1 MKNEIYWYIITYRVV
16 VTMPIKTGEKAI
28 DQIIN
33 EMIRVVKS
41 SKNEI
46 FNISE
51 QARHEYD
58 TLKKELEETKRLVIE
73 YIEEGDRLEL
83 EVRASRKRL
92 AEVSKDFVRYTEN
105 DIHQAYEGTHRLQAQ
120 MTLYRGKEADLRK
133 KRDDIERRLEN
144 LYDTIKKAEGITS
157 KISVVEQYLAKDFS
171 QVNELIETVK
181 EKQEFGLKI
190 IEAQEEERRRLSRE
204 IHDGP
209 AQMLANILLR
219 SEIIERIMHEDSV
232 KAAIDELQSVRKM
245 IRSSL
250 YEVRKII
257 YDLRPMALDDLGLI
271 PTIRKYIANLIDFH
285 QIDIDFVY
293 LGEDKRLNDKYEV
306 ALFRLMQE
314 SVQNAIKHADP
325 TLIQVKLQILKK
337 NIIMII
343 KDDGKGFDVNIKN
356 ENSFGLV
363 GMRERVEMLGGEIDI
378 RSKQNAGTTV
388 IINVPDVAE

>member
-1 MKNEIYWYIITYRVV
+1 M
-16 VTMPIKTGEKAI
+16 VTMLIKNSEKAI
-28 DQIIN
+28 DQVID

-58 TLKKELEETKRLVIE
+58 TLKKELEETKRLIIE
-73 YIEEGDRLEL
+73 YIEEGDRLEIDM
-83 EVRASRKRL
+83 RASRKRL

-105 DIHQAYEGTHRLQAQ
+105 DIHQAYKDTHQLQAQ
-120 MTLYRGKEADLRK
+120 MTVYREKEADLRK
-133 KRDDIERRLEN
+133 KRDDIERRLVN
-144 LYDTIKKAEGITS
+144 LYDTINKAEGITS
-157 KISVVEQYLAKDFS
+157 KISVVEQYLADDFF
-171 QVNELIETVK
+171 QVNELIETAK
-181 EKQEFGLKI
+181 EKQAFGLKI

-219 SEIIERIMHEDSV
+219 SEIIERVLHENSV

-285 QIDIDFVY
+285 QIDIDFVF
-293 LGEDKRLNDKYEV
+293 LGEEKRLNDKYEV

-314 SVQNAIKHADP
+314 SVQNAIKHANP
-325 TLIQVKLQILKK
+325 TLIQVKLQIQKK

-343 KDDGKGFDVNIKN
+343 KDNGKGFDVNIKN

-363 GMRERVEMLGGEIDI
+363 GMKERVDMLGGELDI
-378 RSKQNAGTTV
+378 SSKQNEGTTV
-388 IINVPDVAE
+388 IIRVPDAAE

>member
-1 MKNEIYWYIITYRVV
+1 MLIKNS
-16 VTMPIKTGEKAI
+16 EKAI
-28 DQIIN
+28 DQVID

-58 TLKKELEETKRLVIE
+58 TLKKELEETKRLIIE
-73 YIEEGDRLEL
+73 YIEEGDRLEIDM
-83 EVRASRKRL
+83 RASRKRL

-105 DIHQAYEGTHRLQAQ
+105 DIHQAYKETHQLQAQ
-120 MTLYRGKEADLRK
+120 MTVYREKEADLRK
-133 KRDDIERRLEN
+133 KRDDIERRLVN
-144 LYDTIKKAEGITS
+144 LYDTINKAEGITS
-157 KISVVEQYLAKDFS
+157 KISVVEQYLADDFF
-171 QVNELIETVK
+171 QVNELIETAK
-181 EKQEFGLKI
+181 EKQAFGLKI

-219 SEIIERIMHEDSV
+219 SEIIERVLHENSV

-285 QIDIDFVY
+285 QIDIDFVF
-293 LGEDKRLNDKYEV
+293 LGEEKRLNDKYEV

-314 SVQNAIKHADP
+314 SVQNAIKHANP
-325 TLIQVKLQILKK
+325 TLIQVKLQIQKK

-343 KDDGKGFDVNIKN
+343 KDNGKGFDVNIKN

-363 GMRERVEMLGGEIDI
+363 GMKERVDMLGGELDI
-378 RSKQNAGTTV
+378 SSKQNEGTTV
-388 IINVPDVAE
+388 IIRVPDAAE

>member
-1 MKNEIYWYIITYRVV
+1 MLIKNS
-16 VTMPIKTGEKAI
+16 EKAI
-28 DQIIN
+28 DQVID

-58 TLKKELEETKRLVIE
+58 TLKKELEETKRLIIE
-73 YIEEGDRLEL
+73 YIEEGDRLEIDM
-83 EVRASRKRL
+83 RASRKRL

-105 DIHQAYEGTHRLQAQ
+105 DIHQAYKDTHQLQAQ
-120 MTLYRGKEADLRK
+120 MTVYREKEADLRK
-133 KRDDIERRLEN
+133 KRDDIERRLVN
-144 LYDTIKKAEGITS
+144 LYDTINKAEGITS
-157 KISVVEQYLAKDFS
+157 KISVVEQYLANDFF
-171 QVNELIETVK
+171 QVNELIETAK
-181 EKQEFGLKI
+181 EKQAFGLKI

-219 SEIIERIMHEDSV
+219 SEIIERVMHEDSV

-285 QIDIDFVY
+285 QIDIDFVF
-293 LGEDKRLNDKYEV
+293 LGEEKRLNDKYEV

-314 SVQNAIKHADP
+314 SVQNAIKHANP
-325 TLIQVKLQILKK
+325 TLIQVKLQIQKK

-343 KDDGKGFDVNIKN
+343 KDNGKGFDVNIKN

-363 GMRERVEMLGGEIDI
+363 GMKERVDMLGGELDI
-378 RSKQNAGTTV
+378 SSKQNEGTTV
-388 IINVPDVAE
+388 IIRVPDAAE

>member
-1 MKNEIYWYIITYRVV
+1 MLIKNS
-16 VTMPIKTGEKAI
+16 EKAI
-28 DQIIN
+28 DQVID

-58 TLKKELEETKRLVIE
+58 TLKKELEETKRLIIE
-73 YIEEGDRLEL
+73 YIEEGDRLEIDM
-83 EVRASRKRL
+83 RASRKRL

-105 DIHQAYEGTHRLQAQ
+105 DIHQAYKETHQLQAQ
-120 MTLYRGKEADLRK
+120 MTVYREKEADLRK
-133 KRDDIERRLEN
+133 KRDDIERRLVN
-144 LYDTIKKAEGITS
+144 LYDTINKAEEITS
-157 KISVVEQYLAKDFS
+157 KISVVEQYLADDFF
-171 QVNELIETVK
+171 QVNELIETAK
-181 EKQEFGLKI
+181 EKQAFGLKI

-219 SEIIERIMHEDSV
+219 SEIIERVLHDDSV

-285 QIDIDFVY
+285 QIDIDFVF
-293 LGEDKRLNDKYEV
+293 LGEEKRLNDKYEV

-314 SVQNAIKHADP
+314 SVQNAIKHANP
-325 TLIQVKLQILKK
+325 TLIQVKLQIQKK

-343 KDDGKGFDVNIKN
+343 KDNGKGFDVNIKN

-363 GMRERVEMLGGEIDI
+363 GMKERVDMLGGELDI
-378 RSKQNAGTTV
+378 SSKQNEGTTV
-388 IINVPDVAE
+388 IIRVPDAAE

>member
-1 MKNEIYWYIITYRVV
+1 M
-16 VTMPIKTGEKAI
+16 VTMLIKNSEKAI
-28 DQIIN
+28 DQVID

-58 TLKKELEETKRLVIE
+58 TLKKELEETKRLIIE
-73 YIEEGDRLEL
+73 YIEEGDRLEIDM
-83 EVRASRKRL
+83 RASRKRL

-105 DIHQAYEGTHRLQAQ
+105 DIHQAYKETHQLQAQ
-120 MTLYRGKEADLRK
+120 MTVYREKEADLRK
-133 KRDDIERRLEN
+133 KRDDIERRLVN
-144 LYDTIKKAEGITS
+144 LYDTINKAEEITS
-157 KISVVEQYLAKDFS
+157 KISVVEQYLADDFF
-171 QVNELIETVK
+171 QVNELIETAK
-181 EKQEFGLKI
+181 EKQAFGLKI

-219 SEIIERIMHEDSV
+219 SEIIERVLHDDSV

-285 QIDIDFVY
+285 QIDIDFVF
-293 LGEDKRLNDKYEV
+293 LGEEKRLNDKYEV

-314 SVQNAIKHADP
+314 SVQNAIKHANP
-325 TLIQVKLQILKK
+325 TLIQVKLQIQKK

-343 KDDGKGFDVNIKN
+343 KDNGKGFDVNIKN

-363 GMRERVEMLGGEIDI
+363 GMRERVDMLGGEIDI
-378 RSKQNAGTTV
+378 SSKQNEGTTV
-388 IINVPDVAE
+388 IIRVPGAAE

>member
-1 MKNEIYWYIITYRVV
+1 MLIKNS
-16 VTMPIKTGEKAI
+16 EKAI
-28 DQIIN
+28 DQVID

-58 TLKKELEETKRLVIE
+58 TLKKELEETKRLIIE
-73 YIEEGDRLEL
+73 YIEEGDRLEIDM
-83 EVRASRKRL
+83 RASRKRL

-105 DIHQAYEGTHRLQAQ
+105 DIHQAYKETHQLQAQ
-120 MTLYRGKEADLRK
+120 MTVYREKEADLRK
-133 KRDDIERRLEN
+133 KRDDIERRLVN
-144 LYDTIKKAEGITS
+144 LYDTINKAEEITS
-157 KISVVEQYLAKDFS
+157 KISVVEQYLADDFF
-171 QVNELIETVK
+171 QVNELIETAK
-181 EKQEFGLKI
+181 EKQAFGLKI

-219 SEIIERIMHEDSV
+219 SEIIERVLHDDSV

-285 QIDIDFVY
+285 QIDIDFVF
-293 LGEDKRLNDKYEV
+293 LGEEKRLNDKYEV

-314 SVQNAIKHADP
+314 SVQNAIKHANP
-325 TLIQVKLQILKK
+325 TLIQVKLQIQKK

-343 KDDGKGFDVNIKN
+343 KDNGKGFDVNIKN

-363 GMRERVEMLGGEIDI
+363 GMRERVDMLGGEIDI
-378 RSKQNAGTTV
+378 SSKQNEGTTV
-388 IINVPDVAE
+388 IIRVPGAAE

>member
-1 MKNEIYWYIITYRVV
+1 MLIKNS
-16 VTMPIKTGEKAI
+16 EKAI
-28 DQIIN
+28 DQVID

-58 TLKKELEETKRLVIE
+58 TLKKELEETKRLIIE
-73 YIEEGDRLEL
+73 YIEEGDRLEIDM
-83 EVRASRKRL
+83 RASRKRL

-105 DIHQAYEGTHRLQAQ
+105 DIHQAYKDTHQLQAQ
-120 MTLYRGKEADLRK
+120 MTVYREKEADLRK
-133 KRDDIERRLEN
+133 KRDDIERRLVN
-144 LYDTIKKAEGITS
+144 LYDTINKAEGITS
-157 KISVVEQYLAKDFS
+157 KISVVEQYLADDFF
-171 QVNELIETVK
+171 QVNELIETAK
-181 EKQEFGLKI
+181 EKQAFGLKI

-219 SEIIERIMHEDSV
+219 SEIIERVLHENSV

-285 QIDIDFVY
+285 QIDIDFVF
-293 LGEDKRLNDKYEV
+293 LGEEKRLNDKYEV

-314 SVQNAIKHADP
+314 SVQNAIKHANP
-325 TLIQVKLQILKK
+325 TLIQVKLQIQKK

-343 KDDGKGFDVNIKN
+343 KDNGKGFDVNIKN

-363 GMRERVEMLGGEIDI
+363 GMKERVDMLGGELDI
-378 RSKQNAGTTV
+378 SSKQNEGTTV
-388 IINVPDVAE
+388 IIRVPDAAE

>member
-1 MKNEIYWYIITYRVV
+1 MLIKNS
-16 VTMPIKTGEKAI
+16 EKAI
-28 DQIIN
+28 DQVID

-58 TLKKELEETKRLVIE
+58 TLKKELEETKRLIIE
-73 YIEEGDRLEL
+73 YIEEGDRLEIDM
-83 EVRASRKRL
+83 RASRKRL

-105 DIHQAYEGTHRLQAQ
+105 DIHQAYKDTHQLQAQ
-120 MTLYRGKEADLRK
+120 MTVYREKEADLRK
-133 KRDDIERRLEN
+133 KRDDIERRLVN
-144 LYDTIKKAEGITS
+144 LYDTINKAEEITS
-157 KISVVEQYLAKDFS
+157 KISVVEQYLADDFF
-171 QVNELIETVK
+171 QVNELIETAK
-181 EKQEFGLKI
+181 EKQAFGLKI

-219 SEIIERIMHEDSV
+219 SEIIERVLHENSV

-285 QIDIDFVY
+285 QIDIDFVF
-293 LGEDKRLNDKYEV
+293 LGEEKRLNDKYEV

-314 SVQNAIKHADP
+314 SVQNAIKHANP
-325 TLIQVKLQILKK
+325 TLIQVKLQIQKK

-343 KDDGKGFDVNIKN
+343 KDNGKGFDVNIKN

-363 GMRERVEMLGGEIDI
+363 GMKERVDMLGGELDI
-378 RSKQNAGTTV
+378 SSKQNEGTTV
-388 IINVPDVAE
+388 IIRVPDAAE